1 MNIKFACLGG
11 VCALALVGC
20 ASGPA
25 AKPLASLHPTSAMV
39 APAPMENS
47 SGKYMSPYTSDE
59 VVAEW
64 VDKAINAKVGASV
77 GSTAGRY
84 AGEKLM
90 ENVPFVGGFLGK
102 SVGESMGRKI
112 ALESVGGEEF
122 IRQTSD
128 LSFNNVNDLAI
139 YLFVEHSHRE
149 NFQKVL
155 SATQDIYPDLKT
167 AYEPAVRRAVA
178 SS

>member
-1 MNIKFACLGG
+1 MTIKYSILCG
-11 VCALALVGC
+11 VCAVALVGC

-25 AKPLASLHPTSAMV
+25 AKPLASLQPTPTMV
-39 APAPMENS
+39 APSPLENS

-64 VDKAINAKVGASV
+64 VDKAINAKVGASI
-77 GSTAGRY
+77 GSTAGRM
-84 AGEKLM
+84 AGEKMM

-102 SVGESMGRKI
+102 SMGESMGRRI
-112 ALESVGGEEF
+112 ALESVGGEDF
-122 IRQTSD
+122 IRETSD
-128 LSFNNVNDLAI
+128 LSFNNVNDLALF
-139 YLFVEHSHRE
+139 LFVEHSQRE
-149 NFQKVL
+149 NFQSVL
-155 SATQDIYPDLKT
+155 SATQEIYPDLKT